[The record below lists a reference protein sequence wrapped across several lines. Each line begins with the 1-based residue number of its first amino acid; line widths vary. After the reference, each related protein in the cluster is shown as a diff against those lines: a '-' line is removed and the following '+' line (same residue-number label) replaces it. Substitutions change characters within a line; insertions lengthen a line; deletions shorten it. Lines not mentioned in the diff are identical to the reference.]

1 VIGGQNGNGLG
12 WLLTLVDSL
21 CSAYGWTLAEVWRT
35 PLATALVLLTARRL
49 ANGAEWAEPDYYE
62 REQMGDI
69 AASLG
74 IELNG

>member
-1 VIGGQNGNGLG
+1 LA
-12 WLLTLVDSL
+12 
-21 CSAYGWTLAEVWRT
+21 SAYGWTLAEVWRT

-62 REQMGDI
+62 REQLPDI
-69 AASLG
+69 AATLG